1 MLSRLRDCW
10 NGSTRTVRAGGSRR
24 HLMSK
29 LTRVAPAVACLLWPA
44 VIQAA
49 DPPAVKEV
57 AIDLAAHSFVQVL
70 PFDVPFFITGQ
81 APPRTRQIRVTIVDL
96 KTGGAGPAVQFPWDA
111 EQVSETQT
119 PFRILMPRLD
129 AERFY
134 RFRFDFRRTLL
145 KEEVDQIRTLATP
158 RFEEVMRRLELQD
171 GELSAADSAALRQ
184 RLSSTLEEMIGPS
197 RQVIV
202 EGTLFD
208 PKTPHPD
215 VLNQFNVASREVI
228 APQEDRAEVVDGYT
242 ARQAA
247 VRVPLDAI
255 RADAALDRV
264 IAGIEASTDQSI
276 ITALGQWR
284 SGIDLA
290 SLNDSQAAGRAT
302 GTQPVIPP
310 PVPFASIWTVNDVT
324 PFDRNY
330 RRTLADLDALRQL
343 LEASLPLLP
352 SLAAADRAAVQALL
366 AANGSLRA
374 ARNHVDALTNLTA
387 RLRADLD
394 ERTTALANLSRLVD
408 VEAQRVVVVEGTT
421 VADFRTAQNWYI
433 SMDAGFAYA
442 FRIATMTPYVGAN
455 IYFRP
460 VNKDA
465 PLSLVDSFGR
475 RFALTFGITLN
486 SIEETTD
493 AGVAVPAAN
502 KNRFDLLTNGRAL
515 LLGAGFRVTPS
526 LRLCGGALVLKE
538 RDPNP
543 LISRISVATVPYVSL
558 SLDFDVASA
567 LTGGLGAL
575 FGGSENK

>member
-1 MLSRLRDCW
+1 MPWSLRDWW
-10 NGSTRTVRAGGSRR
+10 NLTTRT
-24 HLMSK
+24 
-29 LTRVAPAVACLLWPA
+29 LWPSGRRGLRTSKPTYIVLA
-44 VIQAA
+44 AACSLWPTAIRAA
-49 DPPAVKEV
+49 DAQSVKEV

-70 PFDVPFFITGQ
+70 PFDVQFFITGQ
-81 APPRTRQIRVTIVDL
+81 APPRTRQIRVSIIDL
-96 KTGGAGPAVQFPWDA
+96 KSGGAGPVVPFPWDA
-111 EQVSETQT
+111 EEISEAQT
-119 PFRILMPRLD
+119 PFRILIPRLE

-134 RFRFDFRRTLL
+134 RFSFDFRRTLM
-145 KEEVDQIRTLATP
+145 KEEADLIRGLAVP
-158 RFEEVMRRLELQD
+158 RFEEVMRNLVLQN
-171 GELSAADSAALRQ
+171 GELSAADSASLRQ
-184 RLSSTLEEMIGPS
+184 RLSSALEEMIGPS

-202 EGTLFD
+202 ERTLFD

-247 VRVPLDAI
+247 VRVPLDVI

-264 IAGIEASTDQSI
+264 LASIEASTDQNI
-276 ITALGQWR
+276 TTALGQWR
-284 SGIDLA
+284 TGIDLA
-290 SLNDSQAAGRAT
+290 RLDDNQAAGRAN
-302 GTQPVIPP
+302 GTQPVAPP
-310 PVPFASIWTVNDVT
+310 ALAFASIWSANDVA
-324 PFDRNY
+324 PFERNY

-352 SLAAADRAAVQALL
+352 SLAAADRTAVQALL
-366 AANGSLRA
+366 AANGSIRTV
-374 ARNHVDALTNLTA
+374 RNHVDALVNLTA
-387 RLRADLD
+387 RLRADLE
-394 ERTTALANLSRLVD
+394 ERATALADLALLVD
-408 VEAQRVVVVEGTT
+408 VEARKVVVVEGTT

-442 FRIATMTPYVGAN
+442 FRIGTMTPYVGAN

-493 AGVAVPAAN
+493 EGTAVPAAN
-502 KNRFDLLTNGRAL
+502 KNRFDLLTSNRAL

-526 LRLCGGALVLKE
+526 IRLCGGALVLREK
-538 RDPNP
+538 DPNP
-543 LISRISVATVPYVSL
+543 LISKISVAAVPYVSF

-567 LTGGLGAL
+567 LGGGLGAL